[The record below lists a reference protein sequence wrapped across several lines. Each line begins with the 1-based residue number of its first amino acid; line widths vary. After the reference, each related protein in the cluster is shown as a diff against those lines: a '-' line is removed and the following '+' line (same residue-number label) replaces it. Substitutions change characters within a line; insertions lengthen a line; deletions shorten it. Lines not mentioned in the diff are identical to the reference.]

1 MTRPAVLR
9 GAKRRDVLRAAT
21 ALWLSGPIAAG
32 AAAHP
37 LRRSPG
43 FKLDP
48 GRIDAALQQM
58 VTSGRAAGVSALIWR
73 QGQERY
79 YHAAGFADREARR
92 AMDRR
97 TLFQIYSMTKPVT
110 GVALMQLWEQGRFR
124 LDDPVWRY
132 LPHFSQMQV
141 DRGGGA
147 LSAAARPILVRDLL
161 RHTAGL
167 SYGTGGTAA
176 DLAYKRADPL
186 NLANDLAEAGRR
198 LATVPLLADPGE
210 IWSYSAAVDVQAL
223 LVETLSGMP
232 FELYVRRHVLEPLGM
247 VNTGWTLSAA
257 DLDHLAAVYV
267 GGQTGD
273 RAGGLV
279 RQSDEQTRAN
289 NASPAR
295 RLTMGGAGLVS
306 SIDDYMR
313 FCRMLLAGGQ
323 LDGARI
329 LRSST
334 IRLMTSDQLD
344 PAIVS
349 RHFLPSKGSVGFGFD
364 FAVRTA
370 PPATPEENR
379 GEVGEF
385 FWDGYASTLF
395 WVDPA
400 NDLAAVFL
408 VQRIPFDGALHHDFR
423 KAVYGTGY
431 PD

>member
-1 MTRPAVLR
+1 MAHPAVTPDPE
-9 GAKRRDVLRAAT
+9 RRDLLRAAT
-21 ALWLSGPIAAG
+21 ALWLTAPMLAG
-32 AAAHP
+32 TKAAA
-37 LRRSPG
+37 RQPG
-43 FKLDP
+43 PAPVLKLDP
-48 GRIDAALQQM
+48 ARIDAALQQM

-79 YHAAGFADREARR
+79 YHAAGYADREARR
-92 AMDRR
+92 PVDRR

-124 LDDPVWRY
+124 LDDPVSDY
-132 LPHFSQMQV
+132 LPDFARMQV
-141 DRGGGA
+141 DRGAGT
-147 LSAAARPILVRDLL
+147 LTPAARPILVRDLL

-167 SYGTGGTAA
+167 SYGTGETAA
-176 DLAYKRADPL
+176 DLAYRRADPL

-198 LATVPLLADPGE
+198 LATVPLLADPGA

-223 LVETLSGMP
+223 LVETLGGMP
-232 FELYVRRHVLEPLGM
+232 FELYVRRHVLEPLKM
-247 VNTGWTLSAA
+247 VNTGWTLPAT
-257 DLDHLAAVYV
+257 DVDRLAAVYV
-267 GGQTGD
+267 ADQTG
-273 RAGGLV
+273 ALV
-279 RQSDEQTRAN
+279 RQSDRQTRAN
-289 NASPAR
+289 NADPSR

-329 LRSST
+329 LKSST
-334 IRLMTSDQLD
+334 IRLMTSDHLD

-349 RHFLPSKGSVGFGFD
+349 RHFLPGKGSVGFGFD

-370 PPATPEENR
+370 PPATPKENR

-423 KAVYGTGY
+423 QAVYG
-431 PD
+431 PDSRA